1 MEILKILVIQTAFIG
16 DAVLTL
22 PMIQELFRVH
32 HSPVIDVLCIPAS
45 AEIFSSSPC
54 VRNTL
59 VYDKRGTDKGVTGM
73 VKLAARLRKE
83 KYDMIFSPHRSFR
96 TSLLV
101 LSSGVRN
108 TTGFSTASLP
118 FVYKNKVLYENKHHE
133 VRRDLDLAGISTEG
147 ETWKILPVIET
158 SPEKKLNVS
167 RFLGRFPANTKYA
180 VVAPGSVWATKKFP
194 RDRYLQ
200 IIKYLNAG
208 GYTVVLTGG
217 KNDEYECREIE
228 AEAGGAPSVISAAGM
243 FTITETVELYRHCAI
258 VVCNDSAPTHFAMC
272 AGVSALTIY
281 CSTVAEFGFYPY
293 SKNSMWISYDD
304 LECKPCGIHG
314 HNECPIGT
322 FECAYKLEM
331 QNIYTAIDKLLS
343 YNK

>member
-1 MEILKILVIQTAFIG
+1 MEILKVLVMQTAFIG

-22 PMIQELFRVH
+22 PMIQEIFRVYN
-32 HSPVIDVLCIPAS
+32 SPAIDVLCIPAS

-59 VYDKRGTDKGVTGM
+59 IYDKRGTDKGVAGF
-73 VKLAARLRKE
+73 VKLTARLRKE
-83 KYDMIFSPHRSFR
+83 KYDIIFSPHRSFR

-101 LSSGVRN
+101 LFSGVRN

-118 FVYKNKVLYENKHHE
+118 FVYKNVVRYEKDHHE
-133 VRRDLDLAGISTEG
+133 VRRDLELAGVSTDG
-147 ETWKILPVIET
+147 ESWRILPVIET
-158 SPEKKLNVS
+158 SAEKKQNVS
-167 RFLGRFPANTKYA
+167 RFLDQFPGYTKFA
-180 VVAPGSVWATKKFP
+180 AVAPGSVWATKKFP

-200 IIKYLNAG
+200 VIKYLTAG
-208 GYTVVLTGG
+208 GYTVILTGG
-217 KNDEYECREIE
+217 RSDEAECREIA

-243 FTITETVELYRHCAI
+243 FSITETVELYRHCAI
-258 VVCNDSAPTHFAMC
+258 VVSNDSAPTHFAMC
-272 AGVSALTIY
+272 AGVPALTIY
-281 CSTVAEFGFYPY
+281 CSTVPAFGFYPY
-293 SKNSMWISYDD
+293 SSNSMWLSYDD
-304 LECKPCGIHG
+304 LKCKPCGIHG

-331 QNIYTAIDKLLS
+331 QNIYTAIDRLLS